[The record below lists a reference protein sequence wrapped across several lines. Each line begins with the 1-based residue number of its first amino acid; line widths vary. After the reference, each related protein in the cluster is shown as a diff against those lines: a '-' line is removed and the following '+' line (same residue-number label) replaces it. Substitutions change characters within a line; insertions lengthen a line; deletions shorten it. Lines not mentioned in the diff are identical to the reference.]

1 MTLRRGGDFRLSI
14 RTVGVDGPSSVRV
27 RALAGMP
34 SPPDIASRA
43 SIAST
48 FIEHYTISKRRS
60 FAVERKKKGN
70 YFTLLE
76 LIRLDAGNRRRSDS
90 PIGEEAIYI
99 SNIYYYLLTSF
110 SLDGR

>member
-60 FAVERKKKGN
+60 FAVERKKRQLLH
-70 YFTLLE
+70 FT
-76 LIRLDAGNRRRSDS
+76 RANQ
-90 PIGEEAIYI
+90 A
-99 SNIYYYLLTSF
+99 
-110 SLDGR
+110 

>member
-27 RALAGMP
+27 RALAGMS

-48 FIEHYTISKRRS
+48 FIERYTISKRRS
-60 FAVERKKKGN
+60 FAVERKKGN

-76 LIRLDAGNRRRSDS
+76 LIRLDAENRRRSDS
-90 PIGEEAIYI
+90 PIGEETIYI

-110 SLDGR
+110 SLIIT